1 MVGFYNTFAPR
12 IPKVQGDFEIA
23 TIPELQ
29 EVIAIR
35 GQTFAGFQFH
45 PESILTRNG
54 VAILQEA
61 VERLLGACP
70 PGY

>member
-1 MVGFYNTFAPR
+1 MMVDFYNIFAPR
-12 IPKVQGDFEIA
+12 ISQVRGDFEMA

-35 GQTFAGFQFH
+35 GRTFAGFQFH

-61 VERLLGACP
+61 VDRLLKSAS
-70 PGY
+70 